1 MMLASKSLYRR
12 ETSYHC
18 RLLLLGSHLKVVS
31 HLTNVFFLSQVR
43 FLRYIHAG
51 NDSEDFVSR
60 IHLSYIR
67 LPEGCVE
74 LARFYCRCFR
84 VGIILSNQSTH

>member
-1 MMLASKSLYRR
+1 M
-12 ETSYHC
+12 
-18 RLLLLGSHLKVVS
+18 GSD
-31 HLTNVFFLSQVR
+31 LTNVFLSQVR

-51 NDSEDFVSR
+51 NVSEDFVSW

-67 LPEGCVE
+67 LPEGCME